1 MNTTMLR
8 KKRSPY
14 VWKKYS
20 AFATSMIA
28 ANSTTPNWN
37 AMKRV
42 NCVALAS
49 PTSSPERVMRYICE
63 GTEPAIMGVR
73 LPKNTPE
80 ASTLMR
86 SRTPSGES

>member
-1 MNTTMLR
+1 
-8 KKRSPY
+8 
-14 VWKKYS
+14 
-20 AFATSMIA
+20 
-28 ANSTTPNWN
+28 
-37 AMKRV
+37 
-42 NCVALAS
+42 
-49 PTSSPERVMRYICE
+49 MRYICE